1 MNDEMKAKTLQIN
14 VIGRV
19 QGVFFREYT
28 RRTAQKLGITGW
40 VKNCPDGS
48 VELMATGTNE
58 QLDALIS
65 WLYHGSPNAEVQ
77 KVFSKVISP
86 EQACPSFKITF

>member
-1 MNDEMKAKTLQIN
+1 MNEDIKNKTLNIR

-19 QGVFFREYT
+19 QGVFFRDYT

-40 VKNCPDGS
+40 VKNCSDGS
-48 VELMATGTNE
+48 VELQASGSNK

-65 WLYHGSPNAEVQ
+65 WLYIGSPNAKVQ
-77 KVFSKVISP
+77 KVDAKEISP
-86 EQACPSFKITF
+86 KQTYRSFDITF